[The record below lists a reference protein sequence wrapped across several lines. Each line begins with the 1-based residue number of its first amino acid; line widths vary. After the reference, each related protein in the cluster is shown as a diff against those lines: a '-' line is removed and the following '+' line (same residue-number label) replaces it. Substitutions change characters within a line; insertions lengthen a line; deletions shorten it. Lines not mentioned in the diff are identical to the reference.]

1 MGKISLSDMEC
12 LTLEKAEKKQLVEK
26 LAMLQRQIR
35 YKKIPVMIL
44 IDGWGAAGK
53 GTIINQLMIPL
64 DPRWFIVYNEA
75 RVTHELRHRPM
86 LYRFWCDS
94 PADGEMVLF
103 NNTYYKE
110 IYKRA
115 RKDGMVPEELIKEI
129 NEFEQ
134 SLIDSGTVIL
144 KFFLQISREEQ
155 QRRLETLE
163 DNPITRWRVSEEDWK
178 ENRNYNRIA
187 SHWNKIFPKTD
198 TKAAP
203 WTILDSNDVNAASD
217 TLLLKLT
224 TVLETAIRKKE
235 EAERTAAPLVPLVTA
250 DAEAAKKSPLDQFSK
265 KNILSKTDYRN
276 RLRVCQKQLRDLEF
290 LVFRERIPVVIAF
303 EGFDAAGKGG
313 AIKRVCENLDP
324 RGYRVYPSSAPTD
337 EEKAHDWLWRYWR
350 GIPKRGHFSIFDRTW
365 YGRVLVEPIEGLL
378 SKEDYAEAFGQI
390 NEFENQLVQFGTVLV
405 KFWMNVSP
413 EEQARRFQE
422 READPL
428 KHWKITDEDWRNREK
443 RDAYVVA
450 ADRMFKETSTKDAPW
465 TIIDGDDKYYT
476 RITVMEAI
484 IKAITASLSKK
495 SQKLL

>member
-1 MGKISLSDMEC
+1 M
-12 LTLEKAEKKQLVEK
+12 
-26 LAMLQRQIR
+26 
-35 YKKIPVMIL
+35 
-44 IDGWGAAGK
+44 
-53 GTIINQLMIPL
+53 
-64 DPRWFIVYNEA
+64 
-75 RVTHELRHRPM
+75 
-86 LYRFWCDS
+86 
-94 PADGEMVLF
+94 
-103 NNTYYKE
+103 
-110 IYKRA
+110 
-115 RKDGMVPEELIKEI
+115 
-129 NEFEQ
+129 
-134 SLIDSGTVIL
+134 
-144 KFFLQISREEQ
+144 
-155 QRRLETLE
+155 
-163 DNPITRWRVSEEDWK
+163 
-178 ENRNYNRIA
+178 
-187 SHWNKIFPKTD
+187 
-198 TKAAP
+198 
-203 WTILDSNDVNAASD
+203 
-217 TLLLKLT
+217 
-224 TVLETAIRKKE
+224 
-235 EAERTAAPLVPLVTA
+235 
-250 DAEAAKKSPLDQFSK
+250 
-265 KNILSKTDYRN
+265 
-276 RLRVCQKQLRDLEF
+276 
-290 LVFRERIPVVIAF
+290 FRERIPVVIAF

-378 SKEDYAEAFGQI
+378 SKEDYTEAFGQI

-465 TIIDGDDKYYT
+465 TIIDGDDKYYA

>member
-1 MGKISLSDMEC
+1 MGKISLSVMEC

-224 TVLETAIRKKE
+224 TVLETAIHKKE

-337 EEKAHDWLWRYWR
+337 EEKAHDWLWR
-350 GIPKRGHFSIFDRTW
+350 
-365 YGRVLVEPIEGLL
+365 
-378 SKEDYAEAFGQI
+378 
-390 NEFENQLVQFGTVLV
+390 
-405 KFWMNVSP
+405 
-413 EEQARRFQE
+413 
-422 READPL
+422 
-428 KHWKITDEDWRNREK
+428 
-443 RDAYVVA
+443 
-450 ADRMFKETSTKDAPW
+450 
-465 TIIDGDDKYYT
+465 
-476 RITVMEAI
+476 
-484 IKAITASLSKK
+484 
-495 SQKLL
+495 